1 MIHKFK
7 LSLMGCLFLSA
18 VSYGTS
24 VESVSAPVAVHHNKA
39 SLKSPRNT
47 SSQDDEKSNYKGSQA
62 DNKTIKSLSESVN
75 PATGALS
82 ISLPLLS
89 VKGFIPLDVSV
100 SFSAG
105 SSGMLGLPNGWQ
117 FNIDYVVP
125 GKSMTFNGKTYVIDF
140 NWSDSTGYQS
150 GLKYLNQHGVLFKD
164 MLTDTPL
171 PTSFADSRAYRYCL
185 SMPDGS
191 ADYFDATGKLIAKGD
206 RFGNHIRYDYNDP
219 EMGVQHN
226 YLKSITDSL
235 GQVFNFGY
243 SANEL
248 SISYIDSQN
257 RSHTQSLA
265 YNQNGILSYTDSLG
279 FITQLNYQTRN
290 GVPVV
295 NQILYPN
302 GLETDISYQDLHFKT
317 PDNKI
322 GALNAVATINHID
335 HANAD
340 QVLAEADYEFSQNNF
355 TGYPNNYPLSDDKD
369 SLMESN
375 NPDYRYTV
383 TVKVNEHSKTASN
396 SMDIRK
402 TQTIYNAMS
411 EPVEQ
416 DVYLAGENTPTYR
429 TKNKYQLINNKHL
442 RTVNYNKP
450 IEETSAIYDAAT
462 QGYIT
467 LGKSD
472 YTYDAYG
479 NTLTTDTYKYNPLT
493 QKLVESTKS
502 INSYDQS
509 FNQPLTNINMA
520 WNPLTNTFDT
530 KSVENTLSNDH
541 KNVLQS
547 TLYDGDINATNAWKS
562 TDYSYDSHG
571 LVIQSTVKWSQAGH
585 TGVQS
590 STVKDSFSYDLSKR
604 LETLTHT
611 DALGSVT
618 TQVIDSITGD
628 LLSKCSALGNTITS
642 SYDLDGRVLKKTLP
656 AGQSITYQYE
666 DYQKDKQNAVT
677 EISPL
682 GAKTTTQY
690 DASNHKIATYSNTDP
705 NNINDMV
712 LQEAD
717 RYNSYGE
724 LVQKKDAL
732 GNVTSYSYNALS
744 LPTAQ
749 TDSDGNVTTMQ
760 YDLAHLSQ
768 TSFVNGIKTKTVI
781 YNPDKKPL
789 KTISYPNSH
798 NPLQPHYHL
807 EEISTLDGNNQVLET
822 THNKIDDSGAV
833 TVLNT
838 LTSSYTPDGKTQSQ
852 ILQSGQSKETIT
864 AEYDLLD
871 DVLDKTKT
879 LDFSDITGSHHYIT
893 HRDHFNYDA
902 AGELI
907 AETNQ
912 AGQSIT
918 YSYDQDGNKITETR
932 LDGTVVHFAYDKNDN
947 LITKTYTDNSGKHSY
962 NYSYDADGNKV
973 FESLD
978 GQGIK
983 ISYTLSGLQTAIS
996 YPDGKVATATYN
1008 KYGQLL
1014 SSTDVNAQQTTMT
1027 YLKDGKLNTVSNNQD
1042 KVTYLYSTQDKPNEN
1057 NQYGALIAKD
1067 YQGIYTQQFTADA
1080 FGQEHELKQIDSLG
1094 TTLLDIVNT
1103 FDAKGMLTDV
1113 IATSDKAPNDPNVNY
1128 IKHYTYDDFNQLI
1141 KEESDS
1147 LQKQPITS
1155 TSFAYDGNGNILRKT
1170 KDGKIT
1176 TYQYNNLDQLISY
1189 TEDGST
1195 YTPKYNANGDEVD
1208 DGKGTS
1214 YQFNGI
1220 SQLIGVQNQAMH
1232 LEYSYYANGLRSDR
1246 TGLDTN
1252 GISQDHYR
1260 YYYTGDTIS
1269 AVNDLTHPDNVSFFL
1284 DGKNRIH
1291 AYSVS

>member
-1 MIHKFK
+1 MKYKFK
-7 LSLMGCLFLSA
+7 LSLISCLFLSA
-18 VSYGTS
+18 ISYGLS
-24 VESVSAPVAVHHNKA
+24 AESVSAPVDVHHTRA
-39 SLKSPRNT
+39 ALKVQRNT

-82 ISLPLLS
+82 VSLPLLS

-117 FNIDYVVP
+117 FNIDSVVP
-125 GKSMTFNGKTYVIDF
+125 GKSVTFNGRTYVIDF

-164 MLTDTPL
+164 MITNTPL
-171 PTSFADSRAYRYCL
+171 PASFADSRAYRYRL

-248 SISYIDSQN
+248 SVSTVDSQN

-265 YNQNGILSYTDSLG
+265 FNQNGILSYTDALG

-295 NQILYPN
+295 NQIIYPN
-302 GLETDISYQDLHFKT
+302 GLETDITYQDLHFKT
-317 PDNKI
+317 ADGKV

-335 HANAD
+335 HVNAH
-340 QVLAEADYEFSQNNF
+340 QVLAEADYGFSESNF
-355 TGYPNNYPLSDDKD
+355 TGYPNYPLSDDKD

-383 TVKVNEHSKTASN
+383 TVTEHSSTASN
-396 SMDIRK
+396 AMGVRK
-402 TQTIYNAMS
+402 IQTIYNAMS

-416 DVYLAGENTPTYR
+416 DVYLPGDSENTPTYK
-429 TKNKYQLINNKHL
+429 TTSSYQLIPDKHAQ
-442 RTVNYNKP
+442 TVNYNKP
-450 IEETSAIYDAAT
+450 IIQTSAIYDAAT
-462 QGYIT
+462 KVYTT
-467 LGKSD
+467 LSKTN
-472 YTYDAYG
+472 YTYDNYG
-479 NTLTTDTYKYNPLT
+479 NTLTTDTFKYNPLI

-502 INSYDQS
+502 INTYDPT
-509 FNQPLTNINMA
+509 FNQTLTTINMT
-520 WNPLTNTFDT
+520 WNPLNNTFDT
-530 KSVENTLSNDH
+530 KSVQNTLSNDH

-547 TLYDGDINATNAWKS
+547 TLYDGDINATNGWKS
-562 TDYSYDSHG
+562 TDYNYDSHG
-571 LVIQSTVKWSQAGH
+571 DVIQTTVKWSQSGHAGV
-585 TGVQS
+585 TS
-590 STVKDSFSYDLSKR
+590 STVKDNFSYDPNKR
-604 LETLTHT
+604 LETITHT

-618 TQVIDSITGD
+618 TKISDSITGD
-628 LLSKCSALGNTITS
+628 LLSQTSALGNIVTS

-666 DYQKDKQNAVT
+666 DYQKDKQNSVT

-690 DASNHKIATYSNTDP
+690 DASNHKITTYSNTDP
-705 NNINDMV
+705 NNVNDMV
-712 LQEAD
+712 LQESD
-717 RYNSYGE
+717 RYNAYGE
-724 LVQKKDAL
+724 LVQKKDVL

-760 YDLAHLSQ
+760 YDFAHLSQ
-768 TSFVNGIKTKTVI
+768 TSFVNGIKTKIVI
-781 YNPDKKPL
+781 YNADKKPL
-789 KTISYPNSH
+789 KTMSYPNSH

-807 EEISTLDGNNQVLET
+807 EEISTLDGNNQVLQT
-822 THNKIDDSGAV
+822 IHNKVDDNTGAV

-879 LDFSDITGSHHYIT
+879 LDFSDSTGSHHDVT
-893 HRDHFNYDA
+893 QRDHFSYDA
-902 AGELI
+902 TGELI

-912 AGQSIT
+912 AGQSIN
-918 YSYDQDGNKITETR
+918 YSYDQDGNKVTETR
-932 LDGTVVHFAYDKNDN
+932 LDGTVVHFTYDKDGN
-947 LITKTYTDNSGKHSY
+947 LTTKTYTDNSGKHSY
-962 NYSYDADGNKV
+962 NYSYDPDGNKTY
-973 FESLD
+973 ESLD

-983 ISYTLSGLQTAIS
+983 ISYTLSGLQTATS

-1014 SSTDVNAQQTTMT
+1014 SSTDVNGQQTTMT
-1027 YLKDGKLNTVSNNQD
+1027 YLKDGKLDTVSNNQD

-1094 TTLLDIVNT
+1094 TTLLDVVNT

-1113 IATSDKAPNDPNVNY
+1113 TATSDKAPNDPNVNY
-1128 IKHYTYDDFNQLI
+1128 VKHYTYDELNQLI
-1141 KEESDS
+1141 KEKTDN
-1147 LQKQPITS
+1147 LQHQPLTS
-1155 TSFAYDGNGNILRKT
+1155 TEFIYDGNGNILSKVKDAKT
-1170 KDGKIT
+1170 T
-1176 TYQYNNLDQLISY
+1176 TYQYNNLDQLVSY

-1220 SQLIGVQNQAMH
+1220 SQLIGVQNQATH
-1232 LEYSYYANGLRSDR
+1232 LAYDYYANGLRADR
-1246 TGLDTN
+1246 INSTG
-1252 GISQDHYR
+1252 DHHR